1 MVHGL
6 TDVMILVAIACICV
20 GVIVGIW
27 FAIRAA
33 CRKVGLRRGYQVDL
47 PKMLPRATGPL
58 STICIDNCSLS
69 Y

>member
-27 FAIRAA
+27 FAI
-33 CRKVGLRRGYQVDL
+33 
-47 PKMLPRATGPL
+47 
-58 STICIDNCSLS
+58 
-69 Y
+69 